1 MSGFKMA
8 HAKEGDT
15 LKLSIDGH
23 IDEESTFEALPLD
36 GVSSLVIDL
45 GKVTAINSVGIR
57 EWIKWSKSLSS
68 VASISIENCPKVVVD
83 QVNMVAGFLPA
94 NAKIESFFVPYYSD
108 ESGEEVMVLFKRGEH
123 FDDSGVKAPEGL
135 KDSEG
140 NEMEI
145 DVIEAK
151 YFKFING

>member
-8 HAKEGDT
+8 QEKEGEV

-23 IDEESTFEALPLD
+23 IDEESAFEALPLE
-36 GVSSLVIDL
+36 GVSSLVVDL

-57 EWIKWSKSLSS
+57 EWIKWSKGLSS
-68 VASISIENCPKVVVD
+68 VPSISIENCPKVVVD
-83 QVNMVAGFLPA
+83 QVNMVAGFLPP
-94 NAKIESFFVPYYSD
+94 NAKMESFFVPYYSD

-123 FDDSGVKAPEGL
+123 FDDNGVNAPEGL

-151 YFKFING
+151 YFKFLNG